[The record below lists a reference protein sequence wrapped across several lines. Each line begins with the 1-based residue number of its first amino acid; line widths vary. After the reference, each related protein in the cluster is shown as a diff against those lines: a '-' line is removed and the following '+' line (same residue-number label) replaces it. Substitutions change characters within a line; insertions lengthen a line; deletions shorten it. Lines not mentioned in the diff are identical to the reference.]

1 MQQVIIGLDTS
12 EMLNE
17 MELTGPAE
25 IDFGIEE
32 IEDEDSDLDYED
44 DENDDDDDDEDE
56 DDEQVSGL
64 LCSCTWPDLFFCG
77 LCSHVILSIS
87 F

>member
-1 MQQVIIGLDTS
+1 MQQVIVGLDAS

-25 IDFGIEE
+25 IDFGIED

-44 DENDDDDDDEDE
+44 DENDDDDEE
-56 DDEQVSGL
+56 EVDEQVSGL
-64 LCSCTWPDLFFCG
+64 LSSCAWLDLFLCG
-77 LCSHVILSIS
+77 VHS
-87 F
+87 

>member
-1 MQQVIIGLDTS
+1 MQQVIIGLDAS

-17 MELTGPAE
+17 MELTGRAE

-44 DENDDDDDDEDE
+44 EETDDDEDE
-56 DDEQVSGL
+56 DDEQVSVL
-64 LCSCTWPDLFFCG
+64 LSSCTWPELFFFVGCTAM
-77 LCSHVILSIS
+77 
-87 F
+87 